1 MPLYYFHIRYGHEV
15 EEDPEGTE
23 LPNPAAAQAEA
34 VRMAREL
41 SGEMAELGRD
51 AVIEVADGVGQTVLL
66 VPLSA
71 GTGPIH

>member
-1 MPLYYFHIRYGHEV
+1 MPLYYFHIRHGHEV
-15 EEDPEGTE
+15 EVDPEGTE
-23 LPNPAAAQAEA
+23 LPTPAAAQAEA

-71 GTGPIH
+71 RTGSIH